1 MIERNTHPMS
11 QRASFIVSLLE
22 SADIRV
28 NGSRPWDL
36 LVHDERVFDRT
47 LAEGS
52 LGFGESYMDGWWDCE
67 ALDEMLT
74 RVFRSDIDRRVRNW
88 RTALRV
94 LGARARNAQR
104 KSKAFEIGERHYD
117 VGNDLYKQMLD
128 PRMTYTCGYWKNAS
142 DLASAQEAKL
152 DLVCRKIGLKPGMR
166 VLDIG
171 CGWGSFAIYA
181 AQKYGVEVVGVTVSK
196 EQVALATERGRGLP
210 IEFRLQDYRDVTG
223 TFDRIVSLGM
233 FEHVGYKN
241 YRTYMEVAHRLL
253 PIEGLFLLHTIGG
266 NRSVHTTDAW
276 IEKYIFPN
284 SMLPSIAQIGSS
296 TEGLFVMEDWH
307 NFGTDYDKTLQCWYK
322 NFEAAW
328 PGLAD
333 HYGDPSTELRVG
345 LSQSKAERFH
355 RMWRFYLLSSAAT
368 FRARNNQLWQV
379 VLSKDGLKNSYQ
391 SIR

>member
-1 MIERNTHPMS
+1 MNLRSMTNTK
-11 QRASFIVSLLE
+11 RTIIDLLKTT
-22 SADIRV
+22 DITV
-28 NGSRPWDL
+28 NGSRRWDL

-47 LAEGS
+47 LAQGS
-52 LGFGESYMDGWWDCE
+52 LGFGEAYMDGWWDCE
-67 ALDEMLT
+67 ALDEMFT
-74 RVFRSDIDRRVRNW
+74 RIFASDIDRRVRNW
-88 RTALRV
+88 RTALHVLAARV
-94 LGARARNAQR
+94 RNAQR

-128 PRMTYTCGYWKNAS
+128 PRMTYTCGYWKEVT

-152 DLVCRKIGLKPGMR
+152 DLVCRKIGLQPGMR

-181 AQKYGVEVVGVTVSK
+181 AQRYGVEVVGVTVSK
-196 EQVALATERGRGLP
+196 EQVALATQRGEGLP
-210 IEFRLQDYRDVTG
+210 VEFRLQDYRDVTG
-223 TFDRIVSLGM
+223 EFDRIVSLGM

-241 YRTYMEVAHRLL
+241 YRTYMEVAHRFL
-253 PIEGLFLLHTIGG
+253 PEGGMFLLHTIGG
-266 NRSVHTTDAW
+266 NRSVRSTDAW

-296 TEGLFVMEDWH
+296 IEGLFAMEDWH
-307 NFGTDYDKTLQCWYK
+307 NFGTDYDKTLQCWHA

-333 HYGDPSTELRVG
+333 HYG
-345 LSQSKAERFH
+345 ERFH
-355 RMWRFYLLSSAAT
+355 RMWRFYLLASAAT
-368 FRARNNQLWQV
+368 FRARNNQLWQI
-379 VLSKDGLKNSYQ
+379 VLRKGGDKEGYQ